1 MSDMYYTTPPAPPA
15 QPPKK
20 DNKLQ
25 IIAAS
30 IFALAAAILIFA
42 ITMPSD
48 GEMTSAPDTTR
59 APEPVITAPAVNKY
73 DAYYEHVLNN
83 SGQANTADKS
93 DVIEFGDLV
102 CQSLDNGK
110 SVAAVTEVVANASS
124 STSDMELGAA
134 VIYGAIKYLCPEYD
148 AMLQAYLSN

>member
-25 IIAAS
+25 IIAS
-30 IFALAAAILIFA
+30 VFAGFAFLGLVIAIAL
-42 ITMPSD
+42 PSD
-48 GEMTSAPDTTR
+48 NESSPAAVTQAPQ
-59 APEPVITAPAVNKY
+59 PVVTAPAVNKY

-83 SGQANTADKS
+83 SGQANTASKS

-110 SVAAVTEVVANASS
+110 SVAAVASVVSNASS

-134 VIYGAIKYLCPEYD
+134 VIYAAIKYLCPEYD
-148 AMLQAYLSN
+148 PMLQAYLSN